1 MNLQKFVKK
10 ASICAMHEEANGS
23 TAICYYRSPY
33 LSFCAAHFSL
43 RFVDPRYVLTCICG
57 NTIFSFFFGMKYYF

>member
-23 TAICYYRSPY
+23 TAICY
-33 LSFCAAHFSL
+33 SL
-43 RFVDPRYVLTCICG
+43 RHLFWDGGSTCHIWVGLQCYVYFQHTCSNCLSMWGI
-57 NTIFSFFFGMKYYF
+57 N